1 MVFNSS
7 VRRRDAWSAATRE
20 DGRTGVRAMQ
30 TEAEATCSS
39 RPKPSQAYAP
49 PKLFRVL
56 VVGTMDRRLLY
67 GSQAV
72 RHQRPTPRSQ
82 PSAIWAASKH
92 WASAVLRLHLPSS
105 DSLGVPQKQSKKSK
119 RAVAHPPNAAHRG
132 GAAKLE
138 SNTLRQGLLSLI
150 SASWLRCGGAP
161 CRSRGF
167 CTSVRSLCLP
177 IKHATSRCTHTRK
190 RPQRCLCAR
199 RVPQPAFTAI
209 CLLHSTQHLLSFT
222 SVGTSLLLH
231 RLHKASRVAGPTL
244 DAVLRT

>member
-1 MVFNSS
+1 MGPRLKRMCVDKTSEFPVAGQMGRGLRWRGCGEDRVEKGEEDRSKAVMVFNSS

-20 DGRTGVRAMQ
+20 DGRTGVRGMQ

-82 PSAIWAASKH
+82 PNAIWSASKH

-105 DSLGVPQKQSKKSK
+105 ASLGVPQKQSKKSK

-177 IKHATSRCTHTRK
+177 IKHATSRCN
-190 RPQRCLCAR
+190 P
-199 RVPQPAFTAI
+199 
-209 CLLHSTQHLLSFT
+209 
-222 SVGTSLLLH
+222 
-231 RLHKASRVAGPTL
+231 
-244 DAVLRT
+244 